1 MNASDPYSIHITR
14 EIDPLPRIPLLPTDS
29 VTLGNLLGQG
39 GFGRV
44 YRGTLRG
51 MTVAVKLMSAPR
63 LSTEVERVVQ
73 NELRLL
79 VRLRHCN
86 FVVQVLGY
94 YRTDDSTVAIAR
106 ICGDIAKAVEFVHA
120 EGIIHGDLKATNILL
135 DRFLTPKIT
144 DFGIS
149 RAFTTLIGERLRH
162 PDKRFTH
169 QESVLSDIYGY
180 GLIVWEVATDG
191 MQPYAGM
198 NDMTLNIAKISD
210 EISDDNQLQYVG
222 DLPDDTPQVFRDIVC
237 QCLSVDPTLRPSLAS
252 VQNTLDAYMA
262 TAPAPRALYEVDST
276 GLAPAAAASDSGWL
290 PISPTVPSADI
301 GVNELSTLSR
311 QQREAFGVA
320 MYYYQEGK
328 LVQAMEYFQV
338 PELRDHSITLRMLG
352 HCHIAA
358 GNDPVEAF
366 QCFKRSS
373 EGGDAKG
380 QLALAWCFDNRYGT
394 WQDLA
399 SAFEWYV
406 SRQRPSFGNR
416 GGWSIYWRPLATRVF
431 MPNES
436 EVLAK
441 TLLESVRSG
450 NIRARRLFA
459 LLYYSGKLDGIHE
472 GLEIHTNDK
481 LFLGLVE
488 YSIVGNKEA
497 QSEVHRLIKASPP
510 DCQIGRC
517 YYFGAGVDQ
526 DDKRS
531 FSWCNFVAQFNLSC
545 LHTGGRGTDKN
556 LKEAFYW
563 CEKAA
568 EAGSLLAQMGLSWMY
583 MNGAGIEKDPDAA
596 FQWVSRAA
604 QAGNANAQ
612 NSLGYCY
619 FAGVEV
625 DQDYGMAARWY
636 LRAAEAGSL
645 QGMKNIGVCYI
656 SGRGAK
662 ADVAAAF
669 RWFSKA
675 ASAGY
680 SDTQCNLAFCYI
692 TKRDVDTGI
701 WWLRKYAMG
710 SPEAALEV
718 FKNADNDGFVN
729 KGHLMEAYLLLEKV
743 IKEGGVAA
751 GWNPPK
757 VQPKV
762 PPNEMT
768 KEIAKELSQTTDLS
782 VKTRQ
787 NWFSKLVRK

>member
-29 VTLGNLLGQG
+29 VTLGSLLGQG

-73 NELRLL
+73 NELGLL

-262 TAPAPRALYEVDST
+262 TAPAPRALYEVDSM

-290 PISPTVPSADI
+290 PTSPTVPSADI

-394 WQDLA
+394 WKDLA
-399 SAFEWYV
+399 SAFEWWLEHLLET
-406 SRQRPSFGNR
+406 FGDQSAGNSALD
-416 GGWSIYWRPLATRVF
+416 WLSKVF

-510 DCQIGRC
+510 DRQQRHDQLFASVKLAGAIILALASIKTTRDPL
-517 YYFGAGVDQ
+517 AGVILL
-526 DDKRS
+526 RNS
-531 FSWCNFVAQFNLSC
+531 TYLACTRVA
-545 LHTGGRGTDKN
+545 G
-556 LKEAFYW
+556 EAFYW

-596 FQWVSRAA
+596 FQWFSRAA

-675 ASAGY
+675 ASAGG
-680 SDTQCNLAFCYI
+680 TWTPEF
-692 TKRDVDTGI
+692 GGF
-701 WWLRKYAMG
+701 G
-710 SPEAALEV
+710 STPWGPEAALEV

-768 KEIAKELSQTTDLS
+768 KEITKELSQTTDLS